1 MKAALP
7 IKATTIQ
14 SRITK
19 GLRLCRVPAVLLSSS
34 LVIAACGGGGGSSD
48 TTANDTEE
56 FVTNFTLNVSD
67 APVDFARE
75 VIVFFDTVELIGD
88 GEPVVIDVREE
99 DGLPLEVDLLQL
111 QGTAYKSIIDG
122 IDIPSGVYTQVR
134 IPILEQ
140 SYVVMQD
147 GTYPLSVPSGEV
159 KLDGFTAEVNEQQ
172 TFTVEFD
179 LRKSLVNPVGQEEV
193 FLKPRGIR
201 LVDNSEAGSV
211 EGKVDIGVV
220 THPDCAIKTD
230 YTQGNAVYVF
240 EGIGLD
246 PDSLGD
252 DADPSATD
260 TEFRPIAT
268 ATVNADETSDEMT
281 YGVGYLEAGDY
292 TLALTCLAN
301 FDDPEADDGYD
312 FTFLTVKEVSVA
324 ANEVVTVNFDN

>member
-1 MKAALP
+1 MREQLTRRNTTAL
-7 IKATTIQ
+7 
-14 SRITK
+14 SRITQ
-19 GLRLCRVPAVLLSSS
+19 GLRTWRAPAVLLSSAM
-34 LVIAACGGGGGSSD
+34 LLAACGGGGGSEE
-48 TTANDTEE
+48 TAANDTEE

-67 APVDFARE
+67 APVDFASE
-75 VIVFFDTVELIGD
+75 VIVYFSSVELTGNGAPLVLDVTDENGD
-88 GEPVVIDVREE
+88 
-99 DGLPLEVDLLQL
+99 PLAVDLLQL
-111 QGTAYKSIIDG
+111 QGTAYKSIIND
-122 IDIPSGVYTQVR
+122 IEIPSGEYTQMR
-134 IPILEQ
+134 IPISED

-159 KLDGFTAEVNEQQ
+159 KLDGFTAVVNEEQ

-201 LVDNSEAGSV
+201 LVDNSQAGSI
-211 EGKVDIGVV
+211 EGKVDLDVV
-220 THPDCAIKTD
+220 TQPSCAVKTD

-240 EGIGLD
+240 EGTGLD

-252 DADPSATD
+252 DADASATD

-268 ATVNADETSDEMT
+268 ATVNADDSTDELT

-301 FDDPEADDGYD
+301 FDDPEADDGDD
-312 FTFLTVKEVSVA
+312 FSFLTVKEVSVA